1 MTRVL
6 ATERPDGKKFA
17 PLTYG
22 APAFKTASSLDLGV
36 SSMHSTPPRISEFAR
51 SLF

>member
-1 MTRVL
+1 MTTVL
-6 ATERPDGKKFA
+6 STERQNGTKFA

-22 APAFKTASSLDLGV
+22 APAFKTASSVDLGV
-36 SSMHSTPPRISEFAR
+36 TSMHSTPPRIPEFAR